1 MSQGSSSE
9 LEELSSS
16 YERLKAEFVG
26 GGGMLPLINLKLSYC
41 GEGLEVLSWDVLG
54 RMLALGG

>member
-16 YERLKAEFVG
+16 YERLKAEFV